1 MDRPKILIVEN
12 SSAIRLGLISILNK
26 FGADV
31 KQAINS
37 RQGLEIA
44 KAEHFDLIITDT
56 DMPEMDGFEF
66 CRDLKEQ
73 QSMSTPVIIL
83 GSQDNENEVEKG
95 FSVGASAYINKIHA
109 YRDLEKYVKEL
120 LKKSVPLYK
129 RLIMVVDDSRSVRK
143 FVREGLI
150 REGFR
155 VVTSCNG
162 REGLEIIEE
171 EKPDLILSDLNM
183 PEMNGMA
190 FYEALQT
197 DSLGAGIPFVV
208 MSVINDLSTMRHI
221 MYKGA
226 VAYLVKPFNIEQLI
240 ITIEKMLSDRYQ
252 VLLREKERFT
262 VERNLMLGSI
272 SSLIRALEARDN
284 YTMGHSDFVAKM
296 VVGMACRM
304 NFSPQEIEDIDIAAK
319 LHDIGKIGLKD
330 DLLLKPDKLTDEE
343 FETVK
348 RHPVIG
354 AEILLPIPSL
364 KEMIPAV
371 LYHHERLDGKGYP
384 DGLKGSDLPLW
395 ARMIAVADTYHA
407 LVSDRPYRNGKSHEN
422 ALQTISEVAGTQL
435 CPECIRVFME
445 WIETQESSYLKGKAK
460 WL

>member
-12 SSAIRLGLISILNK
+12 SSAMRLGLISILNK
-26 FGADV
+26 FGAEV

-37 RQGLEIA
+37 MQGLEIA
-44 KAEHFDLIITDT
+44 RAEHFDLIITDT
-56 DMPEMDGFEF
+56 DMPEMNGFEF

-73 QSMSTPVIIL
+73 QSMTTPIIIL
-83 GSQDNENEVEKG
+83 GSRDSEYEVEKG
-95 FSVGASAYINKIHA
+95 FNVGASAYINKVHA

-129 RLIMVVDDSRSVRK
+129 RLIMAVDDSRSVRK
-143 FVREGLI
+143 FVRKGLI

-162 REGLEIIEE
+162 KEALEMIET
-171 EKPDLILSDLNM
+171 EKPDLILSDLKM
-183 PEMNGMA
+183 PEMDGIA

-197 DSLGAGIPFVV
+197 ESLWAGIPFVV
-208 MSVINDLSTMRHI
+208 MSVVSNLSTMRHI
-221 MYKGA
+221 MHKGA
-226 VAYLVKPFNIEQLI
+226 AAYIVKPFNIEQLI
-240 ITIEKMLSDRYQ
+240 ITVEKMLSDHYQ

-262 VERNLMLGSI
+262 VERDLMLGSI
-272 SSLIRALEARDN
+272 TSLIRALEARDK

-304 NFSPQEIEDIDIAAK
+304 NFSPQDIEDIDIAAK
-319 LHDIGKIGLKD
+319 LHDIGKIGLRD
-330 DLLLKPDKLTDEE
+330 DLLLKPDKLNDEE
-343 FETVK
+343 FEIVK
-348 RHPVIG
+348 KHPVIG

-364 KEMIPAV
+364 REIIPAV

-384 DGLKGSDLPLW
+384 DGLKGSELPLW

-422 ALQTISEVAGTQL
+422 ALQTINKVAGTQL